1 MKKLV
6 PILLNVAIA
15 GMISGQAAL
24 AGHLMYIGT
33 LDKKLLVIDE
43 DKEEIVD
50 QLPLEGIPRTTALS
64 ADRKTLYIFTTQML
78 VETVDLEARKV
89 LSTFSLADPNTHL
102 RLQGSAPDRINVG
115 SNSRFAGLA
124 VDPNGRYIYTTMRV
138 VVKDIDQYRIEPPQF
153 VAIDLQEKKVAKAW
167 PFPKDMDQGFGF
179 NATYKVSPDGKL
191 LYVFQDDIVVFDL
204 ATFKQ
209 VDTIPLAQP
218 EYPGAT
224 PYRLA
229 ANEDSFDEPDTVTN
243 VFTSVDDIVHKGTL
257 GLAKINLLTRKVDY
271 FPIGPML
278 PMMGFQ
284 VSPDRKRGYS
294 VMPKIGTGAN
304 RSTEWWV
311 WDLQKHDVIKKKEFE
326 SRPTFRFSV
335 GGTGKKLYMYGAG
348 STLEIFDA
356 ETLESRKLI
365 YLNKDTTTNLITLAS
380 R

>member
-15 GMISGQAAL
+15 GMISGQSAL
-24 AGHLMYIGT
+24 ADHLMYIGT

-89 LSTFSLADPNTHL
+89 LSTFSIADPNTHL

-153 VAIDLQEKKVAKAW
+153 VAIDLQDKKVAKAW

-304 RSTEWWV
+304 RLTEWWV

>member
-6 PILLNVAIA
+6 PVLL
-15 GMISGQAAL
+15 SLAL
-24 AGHLMYIGT
+24 AGLIAAPAAKASQLMYIGT

-50 QLPLEGIPRTTALS
+50 QVQLGGIPRTTALS
-64 ADRKTLYIFTTQML
+64 PDRKTLYIFTTQMG
-78 VETVDLEARKV
+78 VETVDLDARKV
-89 LSTFSLADPNTHL
+89 TSSFSLSDPNTHL
-102 RLQGSAPDRINVG
+102 RIQGGVPDRINVG
-115 SNSRFAGLA
+115 GQTRVSGLA
-124 VDPNGRYIYTTMRV
+124 VDPNGRYIYTTMKV
-138 VVKDIDQYRIEPPQF
+138 VVRDIDQYRIEPPQF
-153 VAIDLQEKKVAKAW
+153 VAIDLQDKKVAKAW
-167 PFPKDMDQGFGF
+167 PFPQDMDQGFGF

-191 LYVFQDDIVVFDL
+191 LYVFQEDILVFDL

-209 VDTIPLAQP
+209 VDRIALAQP

-229 ANEDSFDEPDTVTN
+229 ANDDSFDAPDTVTS
-243 VFTSVDDIVHKGTL
+243 VFTSVDEIVHKGTL

-271 FPIGPML
+271 FPIGPTL

-284 VSPDRKRGYS
+284 VSPDHKRGYS

-304 RSTEWWV
+304 RLTEWWV
-311 WDLQKHDVIKKKEFE
+311 WDLQNHNVIKKKDFE

-335 GGTGKKLYMYGAG
+335 GGSGKKLYMYGAG

-356 ETLESRKLI
+356 DTLESRKLI